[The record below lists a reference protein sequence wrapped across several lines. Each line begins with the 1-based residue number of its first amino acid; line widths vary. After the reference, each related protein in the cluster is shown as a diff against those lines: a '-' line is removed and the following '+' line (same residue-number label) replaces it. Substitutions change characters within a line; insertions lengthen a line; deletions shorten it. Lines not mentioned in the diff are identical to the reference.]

1 MSSKYFLKVDGIE
14 TLEIRRD
21 TYNNV
26 ISFLEIFKHKFAD
39 NQRFVYDENSYTL
52 CTEEGDRPLPNSEY
66 SIEIDYEV
74 FKIIINCMSAQFRI

>member
-1 MSSKYFLKVDGIE
+1 MSSKYFLKVNGIE
-14 TLEIRRD
+14 SLEIRHD

-26 ISFLEIFKHKFAD
+26 KYFLEKFKYKFEC
-39 NQRFVYDENSYTL
+39 NQRFIY
-52 CTEEGDRPLPNSEY
+52 TEESYALCSKASPKPNSEY